1 MEEEPI
7 MINKTLFWR
16 IYNQLRDAERL
27 YWETDGVISNE
38 ELDDEV
44 ITAYHE
50 VVNLLNDL
58 EPIVTELKKDQGLY
72 A

>member
-7 MINKTLFWR
+7 MINSTLFWR
-16 IYNQLRDAERL
+16 MYNQLRDAERL
-27 YWETDGVISNE
+27 YWETDGVLSNE

-58 EPIVTELKKDQGLY
+58 EPIVTELKEDL
-72 A
+72 

>member
-1 MEEEPI
+1 
-7 MINKTLFWR
+7 MISNTLFWR
-16 IYNQLRDAERL
+16 MYNHLRDAERL

>member
-7 MINKTLFWR
+7 MISNTLFWR
-16 IYNQLRDAERL
+16 MYNHLRDAERL
-27 YWETDGVISNE
+27 YWETDGVLSNE
-38 ELDDEV
+38 ELDGEV
-44 ITAYHE
+44 IQAYHE

>member
-1 MEEEPI
+1 
-7 MINKTLFWR
+7 MISNTLFWR
-16 IYNQLRDAERL
+16 MYNHLRDAERL
-27 YWETDGVISNE
+27 YWETDGVLSNE
-38 ELDDEV
+38 ELDGEV
-44 ITAYHE
+44 IQAYHE

>member
-27 YWETDGVISNE
+27 YWETDGVISDE

-58 EPIVTELKKDQGLY
+58 EPIVTELKKDL
-72 A
+72 

>member
-1 MEEEPI
+1 

>member
-1 MEEEPI
+1 
-7 MINKTLFWR
+7 MINSTLFWR
-16 IYNQLRDAERL
+16 MYNQLRDAERL
-27 YWETDGVISNE
+27 YWETDGVLSNE

-58 EPIVTELKKDQGLY
+58 EPIVTELKEDL
-72 A
+72 

>member
-1 MEEEPI
+1 
-7 MINKTLFWR
+7 MISNTLFWR
-16 IYNQLRDAERL
+16 MYNHLRDAERL
-27 YWETDGVISNE
+27 YWETDGVLSNE
-38 ELDDEV
+38 ELDGEV